1 MHKVTRLRRS
11 RDRWKKKASERAEQ
25 LREYR
30 KAKTRER
37 QRIAGLQAQV
47 VALEQQLEQEKKAL
61 LVRLP
66 R

>member
-11 RDRWKKKASERAEQ
+11 RDRWKEKASERAEQ

-30 KAKTRER
+30 KAKTRDR

-47 VALEQQLEQEKKAL
+47 AALEQRLEQEKKVLRA
-61 LVRLP
+61 RLP